1 VSSLGPSASALG
13 LFLAPGCPAT
23 GKTWSRRS
31 TTHHPKKSSAA
42 MISPRCWCLDRFATA
57 HFRAADAERREA

>member
-1 VSSLGPSASALG
+1 LDPAHRRWVSFWLQAASLQEN
-13 LFLAPGCPAT
+13 PG
-23 GKTWSRRS
+23 RDS

-57 HFRAADAERREA
+57 HCRAADAERREA